1 MEYIL
6 SPSMLACDYLHA
18 GEETRKIDLAGAQW
32 VHIDVMDG
40 VFVPNLSFG
49 IGAVAAFRKA
59 TKRFLDVH
67 LMITKPERYVK
78 DFKDAGADLIC
89 FHIEATENTQKTIDF
104 IKSLG
109 CKVGIAIKPRTMV
122 EEILPY
128 LEQVDMVLVMTVEP
142 GFGGQKYI
150 PACVDKV
157 RVLREIIKKNGL
169 DTHIEVDG
177 GIDAQN
183 VKLVLDAG
191 ANVIVAGSA
200 VFKGDV
206 DANVSAITKQ
216 FPINS

>member
-18 GEETRKIDLAGAQW
+18 GEEIRKIDRAGAKW

-49 IGAVAAFRKA
+49 IGAVSAFRKA
-59 TKRFLDVH
+59 TERFLDVH

-78 DFKDAGADLIC
+78 DFKEAGADLIC
-89 FHIEATENTQKTIDF
+89 FHIEATEDTPKTIDL
-104 IKSLG
+104 IKNLG
-109 CKVGIAIKPRTMV
+109 CKVGIAIKPGTMV
-122 EEILPY
+122 EEILSY

-150 PACVDKV
+150 PVCVDKV
-157 RVLREIIKKNGL
+157 RILREIIQKQGL
-169 DTHIEVDG
+169 DTYIEVDG
-177 GIDAQN
+177 GIDASN

-206 DANVSAITKQ
+206 DVNVKAILEQ
-216 FPINS
+216 FPANS

>member
-1 MEYIL
+1 ML
-6 SPSMLACDYLHA
+6 SADFGNLERDTKM
-18 GEETRKIDLAGAQW
+18 IDRSAAEW

-49 IGAVAAFRKA
+49 IGEVKAFRKA

-78 DFKDAGADLIC
+78 EFKDAGADMIC
-89 FHIEATENTQKTIDF
+89 FHIEATEDVQKTIDLV
-104 IKSLG
+104 KNLG
-109 CKVGIAIKPRTMV
+109 CKVGIAIKPRTGV

-142 GFGGQKYI
+142 GFGGQKCL

-157 RVLREIIKKNGL
+157 KQLREIVNERGL
-169 DTHIEVDG
+169 TTHIEVDG
-177 GIDAQN
+177 GIDKGN
-183 VKLVLDAG
+183 VGLMMEAG

-200 VFKGDV
+200 VFTGEV
-206 DANVSAITKQ
+206 ENNVKAIMKQ
-216 FPINS
+216 FPQK

>member
-6 SPSMLACDYLHA
+6 SPSMLACEYLHV
-18 GEETRKIDLAGAQW
+18 GEELKKIDLAGAQW

-49 IGAVAAFRKA
+49 IGEVKAFRKA

-78 DFKDAGADLIC
+78 EFKDAGADMIC
-89 FHIEATENTQKTIDF
+89 FHIEATEDVQKTIDLV
-104 IKSLG
+104 KNLG
-109 CKVGIAIKPRTMV
+109 CKVGIAIKPGTGV

-142 GFGGQKYI
+142 GFGGQKCL

-157 RVLREIIKKNGL
+157 KQLREIVNERGL
-169 DTHIEVDG
+169 TTHIEVDG
-177 GIDAQN
+177 GIDKGN
-183 VKLVLDAG
+183 VGLMMEAG

-200 VFKGDV
+200 VFTGEV
-206 DANVSAITKQ
+206 ENNVKAIMKQ
-216 FPINS
+216 FSQV